1 VFQWAASRRESF
13 DVAGLE
19 DGACR
24 EVVSAPHVRTQR
36 LQPPSSSAPLSG
48 GGPSAVRHE
57 RPPASA
63 ALFAD
68 GQMTQTESSHA
79 SLLLAVDHQRPGRR
93 STDHPTCSLQFARC
107 QNKVSERQKRYAG
120 NHSDIAF

>member
-1 VFQWAASRRESF
+1 MFQRAASRRESF

-24 EVVSAPHVRTQR
+24 EVVSAPHVRTER
-36 LQPPSSSAPLSG
+36 LQQRQLPPGSSAPLSG

-57 RPPASA
+57 RPPPASA

-79 SLLLAVDHQRPGRR
+79 RLLLAVDHQRPQRR
-93 STDHPTCSLQFARC
+93 RTDHATCSL
-107 QNKVSERQKRYAG
+107 
-120 NHSDIAF
+120 